1 MGWTGISSVW
11 LSWAIHGSAGILA
24 GLLSLSCTQLG
35 WAGIG
40 LAWLIWALLDSP
52 DVFLTG
58 LLLAELYQAKVA
70 GIGAERIL
78 MGSSGLGLFRPR

>member
-1 MGWTGISSVW
+1 MPKLAGLGWGLQS
-11 LSWAIHGSAGILA
+11 SAGILA

-40 LAWLIWALLDSP
+40 LAWLSWALLDSAGF
-52 DVFLTG
+52 FLTG

-70 GIGAERIL
+70 GIDAERIW
-78 MGSSGLGLFRPR
+78 MGSSGLDRFRPR